1 MIIVQPNTSGPG
13 SYLYL
18 VFGVGQVVLAFEKS
32 SSIPSDVVPVHV
44 AAIEEIAARTLVVGQ
59 VVLWYLATPSNEQ
72 SHQKKSSDSQSPN
85 YTSSSHQDRLMN
97 YASQCLQLGVLL
109 MQLNDT
115 EKEGDGDRC
124 LMNWK
129 LLMLYF
135 RSRPR
140 GMKYAF
146 EAMRLITCV
155 KALFTEKMA
164 HRVIHG
170 QFVNLRGTGPGNNL
184 ANDLRMEMKVKD
196 DKGMLRRMCGN
207 NTLKAVNRS
216 TSSTYGFKLASDAID
231 KESGV
236 HPDSTRHTH
245 QCTQE
250 LVEEMINILHERK
263 PFQYKEA
270 RTLKSFPDISRFL
283 FILFILFIILFKKST

>member
-1 MIIVQPNTSGPG
+1 MQPNTSGPG

-44 AAIEEIAARTLVVGQ
+44 VAIEEIAARTLVVGQ

-135 RSRPR
+135 RSRPL
-140 GMKYAF
+140 
-146 EAMRLITCV
+146 E
-155 KALFTEKMA
+155 
-164 HRVIHG
+164 
-170 QFVNLRGTGPGNNL
+170 
-184 ANDLRMEMKVKD
+184 
-196 DKGMLRRMCGN
+196 
-207 NTLKAVNRS
+207 
-216 TSSTYGFKLASDAID
+216 
-231 KESGV
+231 
-236 HPDSTRHTH
+236 
-245 QCTQE
+245 
-250 LVEEMINILHERK
+250 
-263 PFQYKEA
+263 
-270 RTLKSFPDISRFL
+270 
-283 FILFILFIILFKKST
+283 

>member
-1 MIIVQPNTSGPG
+1 MPDELEAVNAVLSFQTS
-13 SYLYL
+13 
-18 VFGVGQVVLAFEKS
+18 
-32 SSIPSDVVPVHV
+32 
-44 AAIEEIAARTLVVGQ
+44 
-59 VVLWYLATPSNEQ
+59 
-72 SHQKKSSDSQSPN
+72 
-85 YTSSSHQDRLMN
+85 
-97 YASQCLQLGVLL
+97 
-109 MQLNDT
+109 
-115 EKEGDGDRC
+115 
-124 LMNWK
+124 
-129 LLMLYF
+129 
-135 RSRPR
+135 

-236 HPDSTRHTH
+236 HPDLTRHTH
-245 QCTQE
+245 QCTQQ

-270 RTLKSFPDISRFL
+270 RTLKSFPDISRSPLDQLDVIALHAWLSKHKRRLAANAFEGCDDDDDEAVNDDDNDEVDNNDIHDFFFL
-283 FILFILFIILFKKST
+283 IFYWFISTHTTSLKKKKKRIHAHTKKKKKKKKKK